1 MRSLCPLVG
10 AVMLSIIFWQ
20 TTLDSMSPDFGSGSH
35 VGGLGLVFVIAVVI
49 LLLGLVLMFIARW
62 QAPAFFQ
69 GNTLQKQMKP
79 AKA

>member
-1 MRSLCPLVG
+1 
-10 AVMLSIIFWQ
+10 
-20 TTLDSMSPDFGSGSH
+20 
-35 VGGLGLVFVIAVVI
+35 
-49 LLLGLVLMFIARW
+49 VLMFIARW